1 MKMRLYL
8 TLAVVTFL
16 FILVNPSANL
26 RVYSSLETPMN
37 EGIEEARAK
46 LQEAYNATVEAERA
60 GAKVS
65 EALKKL
71 NNALDYIF
79 QAEGL
84 AAQGDMEQTTFL
96 TQASIQ
102 LSEETLVLTQELKQK
117 AETLRYTKLIVYIAI
132 SAALLIFIV
141 YAFFIGWRI
150 WKRHQQKKFM
160 EMRVKGTPGS
170 KGSLN

>member
-1 MKMRLYL
+1 MKMRLCL

-16 FILVNPSANL
+16 FMLVNPSTNL
-26 RVYSSLETPMN
+26 GVRFSIETPIN
-37 EGIEEARAK
+37 GGIEEARAK

-60 GAKVS
+60 GAEVS

-79 QAEGL
+79 QAESL
-84 AAQGDMEQTTFL
+84 AAQEDMEQATFL
-96 TQASIQ
+96 TEASIQ
-102 LSEETLVLTQELKQK
+102 LSEETLVLTQELKQQ

-132 SAALLIFIV
+132 SAALLILSV
-141 YAFFIGWRI
+141 YAFFIGRRM

-160 EMRVKGTPGS
+160 EMRVKGTPSS